1 MQQRSVHWS
10 ELRWPELKELA
21 TPETIVIIPVASI
34 EQHGPHLPVVTDTML
49 AREVAARSAAIVAD
63 TTPCLVTECIWTGL
77 SEHHMRIGGTFTLD
91 FSSFLA
97 VISGVVHSLHRH
109 GFDKVF
115 LMNAHGG
122 NIAALQTVVEELTR
136 DLGMKLVTA
145 TYWTLGAKELGALL
159 ERQKGI
165 RHACEAE
172 TSMMM
177 AIAPDLV
184 DTERF
189 EEAAFPDPRD
199 EDGAVGDASYR
210 WQSFADRTPSGALG
224 DPRAATAEK
233 GMMLLD
239 TAARSTAAKL
249 LDPAFWPG
257 GGQRAGV

>member
-1 MQQRSVHWS
+1 MQQRSVLWS

-34 EQHGPHLPVVTDTML
+34 EQHGPHLPVVTDTTL

-63 TTPCLVTECIWTGL
+63 TSPCLVTECIWTGL
-77 SEHHMRIGGTFTLD
+77 SEHHMAFGGTVTLD

-97 VISGVVHSLHRH
+97 IIGGVVRSLHRH

-136 DLGMKLVTA
+136 ELGMKLVTA
-145 TYWTLGAKELGALL
+145 TYWTLGAKELGAHL

-184 DTERF
+184 DPSCF
-189 EEAAFPDPRD
+189 DEAACPDKRD
-199 EDGAVGDASYR
+199 EVGAVDDGSYR
-210 WQSFADRTPSGALG
+210 WRSFADRTPSGALG
-224 DPRAATAEK
+224 DPRVASAEK
-233 GMMLLD
+233 GEKLLE
-239 TAARSTAAKL
+239 TAARRVATKL
-249 LDPAFWPG
+249 VEPSFW
-257 GGQRAGV
+257 